1 MELKT
6 LKSYSLLE
14 NVIFLK
20 KTALFSSI
28 KTSELR
34 AVASIVEELSFHYG
48 DEIVKE
54 NDPGDSAYIIK
65 EGRVK
70 IVKKTPDN
78 QLVKL
83 ADLSAGEFFGEM
95 SLFDDEARSATAYAQ
110 TPCILLRLMRD
121 DLMDVLTEY
130 PSIAVE
136 LIKIFVKRL
145 RAADARIDQD
155 TQDNKDRQDFNYGK
169 RFYF

>member
-1 MELKT
+1 MELKS
-6 LKSYSLLE
+6 LKSFALLE

-20 KTALFSSI
+20 KIALFSNI

-34 AVASIVEELSFHYG
+34 MIAAIAEELSFRQ
-48 DEIVKE
+48 DAIIVKE

-65 EGRVK
+65 EGCVK

-78 QLVKL
+78 RPVDIAELC
-83 ADLSAGEFFGEM
+83 AGEFFGEM
-95 SLFDDEARSATAYAQ
+95 SLFDGEPRSATAFAK
-110 TPCILLRLMRD
+110 TPCIVLRLMREN
-121 DLMDVLTEY
+121 LFDVMEEH

-145 RAADARIDQD
+145 RATIARIEGSDLSASE
-155 TQDNKDRQDFNYGK
+155 RL
-169 RFYF
+169 

>member
-6 LKSYSLLE
+6 LKSFSLLE

-20 KTALFSSI
+20 KTALFSNI

-34 AVASIVEELSFHYG
+34 AVASVVEELSFHVG
-48 DEIVKE
+48 DAIVKE

-70 IVKKTPDN
+70 IIKKTPDDRSI
-78 QLVKL
+78 KL

-95 SLFDDEARSATAYAQ
+95 SLFDDEARSATAHAQ
-110 TPCILLRLMRD
+110 TPCILLRLQRED
-121 DLMDVLTEY
+121 FLDVLAEH
-130 PSIAVE
+130 PSIAIE

-145 RAADARIDQD
+145 RAADARIESEGVSV
-155 TQDNKDRQDFNYGK
+155 KEHP
-169 RFYF
+169 

>member
-1 MELKT
+1 MELQSLKT
-6 LKSYSLLE
+6 FSVLE
-14 NVIFLK
+14 NVLFLK
-20 KTALFSSI
+20 KTALFSTI
-28 KTSELR
+28 KASELR
-34 AVASIVEELSFHYG
+34 AVASIAEELSFHYG

-78 QLVKL
+78 RCVDL
-83 ADLSAGEFFGEM
+83 AELIAGDFFGEM
-95 SLFDDEARSATAYAQ
+95 SLFDEEPRSASAVAK
-110 TPCILLRLMRD
+110 TPCIVLRLVRED
-121 DLMDVLTEY
+121 FIDVIGEH

-145 RAADARIDQD
+145 RAANTRIGGEDSFV
-155 TQDNKDRQDFNYGK
+155 KERP
-169 RFYF
+169 